1 MHAANLPCPPSHRCL
16 PQGGNDFEIFES
28 PDTIGHTVSGPD
40 DTIRQLRELF
50 PSPPENGS
58 A

>member
-1 MHAANLPCPPSHRCL
+1 MLPTCPVLCRCFL
-16 PQGGNDFEIFES
+16 PQGGNDYEIFES
-28 PDTIGHTVSGPD
+28 SDTIGHTVTGPD